1 MFADEALIEHE
12 KKQDAKDKAI
22 RSDDVI
28 TLCVNEK
35 MIGVALIKRANN
47 EHRKLLTTIRDQHV
61 LRIDVYSNSCTKR
74 TSYWKTTAPPIK
86 TNETTTLD
94 GDVEDHQEKKY
105 SWEGGVGTW
114 RGRDRGRGHTGA
126 F

>member
-28 TLCVNEK
+28 ALCVNEK

-61 LRIDVYSNSCTKR
+61 LRIDVYSKFLHEAYELLENHSSTDKNKR
-74 TSYWKTTAPPIK
+74 NDDS
-86 TNETTTLD
+86 
-94 GDVEDHQEKKY
+94 
-105 SWEGGVGTW
+105 
-114 RGRDRGRGHTGA
+114 RRRCGRSPGREIFMGRGGRYMERKR
-126 F
+126 